1 MMLIALLALPFDDDL
16 LFNVSDCF
24 SNTSGVGRTDDGY
37 FISDVGVVDIN
48 VITRGGVGL
57 LLKCLE
63 AFPVDDAGAGLVVL
77 LLGDPHL
84 LEGGQGGED
93 GAADPHGVLSLRR
106 SDDLDLNGGWSQ
118 SSDFLLHPVSN
129 TRVHCGTS
137 GQDGVG
143 VQVLPD
149 VHVALHDRVVHGLVD
164 SARLHS
170 EERGLE
176 EGLWAPETLVS
187 DGDDLTIGKL
197 IGLLEGS

>member
-1 MMLIALLALPFDDDL
+1 MLIALLALPFDDDL

-48 VITRGGVGL
+48 VITRDGVGL

-143 VQVLPD
+143 VQVLTD
-149 VHVALHDRVVHGLVD
+149 INVALHDGVVDGLVD
-164 SARLHS
+164 AARFHTQ
-170 EERGLE
+170 EGRLE
-176 EGLWAPETLVS
+176 QSLRATETLIA
-187 DGDDLTIGKL
+187 DGDDLSVRQFIR
-197 IGLLEGS
+197 LLQ